1 MFMRIYDKFNGY
13 ITLEI
18 KSLMPERFVNLLWK
32 NGVHVKNI
40 KKIDVST
47 MELQMMLKDYHMVQK
62 ISKKTNTKVRITGRS
77 GTAFL
82 IIKYRTRG
90 ALFFGVFIFAGML
103 CFLSTFIWGVDITG
117 DKTLTPYEIR
127 SQLKVLGVKAGIR
140 KSSINVYDLEEKIL
154 KANDNIMW
162 IRIRIE
168 GSKLMVNAEERQS
181 PPINT
186 ENAEPRNLIAGKDGE
201 VERVYT
207 KTGEAAVKPGDI
219 VQKGQVLVKGDN
231 VHAEGTVIAKTFYE
245 KIKEVSLT
253 EVKRTRTGDMTT
265 SIYVTLGSKK
275 LYLKNYTNKYAKYD
289 KIEVNKP
296 FFTIV
301 NYYEVTETTEK
312 KDEKKVAED
321 TINELYS
328 NIKDELKPSIK
339 IIDKIT
345 NVKIGD
351 LAEVRVLVV
360 AEEDIAVV
368 EN

>member
-1 MFMRIYDKFNGY
+1 MRIYNKFNGY

-18 KSLMPERFVNLLWK
+18 KSLMPEKFVNLLWK
-32 NGVHVKNI
+32 SGINIKNI

-47 MELQMMLKDYHMVQK
+47 MKLEMMLKDYHVVQR
-62 ISKKTNTKVRITGRS
+62 ISRKTNTKVRIIGRR
-77 GTAFL
+77 GPAFF

-90 ALFFGVFIFAGML
+90 ALFFGVLIFAGML
-103 CFLSTFIWGVDITG
+103 YFLSTFIWGVDITG

-127 SQLKVLGVKAGIR
+127 TQLRGLGVKAGIR
-140 KSSINVYDLEEKIL
+140 KNSINVYDLEEKML
-154 KANDNIMW
+154 KNNDNIMW

-168 GSKLMVNAEERQS
+168 GSKLMVSAEERQS
-181 PPINT
+181 PPINPEGT
-186 ENAEPRNLIAGKDGE
+186 KTCNLIASKDGQ
-201 VERVYT
+201 VERLYA

-219 VQKGQVLVKGDN
+219 VNKGQVLVKGDN
-231 VHAEGTVIAKTFYE
+231 VHAEGTVIARTFYE

-253 EVKRTRTGDMTT
+253 EVKRTRTGNMAT
-265 SIYVTLGSKK
+265 SIYLTIGGKK
-275 LYLKNYTNKYAKYD
+275 LYLKNYTNKYEKYD

-301 NYYEVTETTEK
+301 NYYEVTETTVK

-328 NIKDELKPSIK
+328 SIKDELKPSIK

-360 AEEDIAVV
+360 AEEDIAVE